1 MEDTPKKI
9 RYIPVLSQIIE
20 AAQSLPDPASSE
32 ESSLTFEMGGTGR
45 EITFELIEVYRG
57 DGSKTR
63 KWTYKGRLFV
73 DSKFIN
79 KEGKKDS

>member
-20 AAQSLPDPASSE
+20 AAKSLPDPLSCG
-32 ESSLTFEMGGTGR
+32 ESTFAAEIGGTGR
-45 EITFELIEVYRG
+45 EILFERIEVYRG
-57 DGSKTR
+57 DGSKTL

-73 DSKFIN
+73 DSKYIN
-79 KEGKKDS
+79 KEGRKDS